1 MVNQGLLKTLTECEY
16 PAEFLVARLLGKKST
31 LFRNWES
38 LIASSDRLQ
47 NLQNSPF
54 YPYLKKYGTSG
65 IWRFLQDEHLWVYSR
80 MNPFLRKTFTPY
92 FVYHE
97 LNTLLVC
104 LRYLY
109 SKKEIESV
117 QQELRNSLLHSD
129 IQKILVS
136 GLDFTVT
143 LIALESCLFKQYELF
158 KGLSE
163 LYEKKGIAALEIFI
177 RDCFFAIIISQKQ
190 PTMLKH
196 FMQYL
201 IDFHNCMFLAKTLR
215 WQTETEP
222 DVISGGTIPG
232 DRFRKAYFLKDM
244 TPVVKF
250 LHLDASG
257 ESAAEIQKLEI
268 SLLISITRKLKNR
281 SYQRTVVGDILFY
294 LWEQYRYTRNIS
306 MVLNTILLDD
316 VTVLEKIVA

>member
-31 LFRNWES
+31 LFRNWEF
-38 LIASSDRLQ
+38 LVASSDRLQ
-47 NLQNSPF
+47 SLQNTPF

-65 IWRFLQDEHLWVYSR
+65 IWRFLHNEHLWVYSR
-80 MNPFLRKTFTPY
+80 MNQYLRKSFTPY

-104 LRYLY
+104 LRYLN

-117 QQELRNSLLHSD
+117 QQELRNSLLHYD

-136 GLDFTVT
+136 GLDFPGT
-143 LIALESCLFKQYELF
+143 LHALESRLCQQYELF
-158 KGLSE
+158 KGLVE
-163 LYEKKGIAALEIFI
+163 LYEKKGITALEIFI
-177 RDCFFAIIISQKQ
+177 RDCFFTIIISQKQ

-232 DRFRKAYFLKDM
+232 DRFRKAYFRKDM
-244 TPVVKF
+244 TPVLKF
-250 LHLDASG
+250 LHLDTTA

-268 SLLISITRKLKNR
+268 SLLSSITRKLKNC

-306 MVLNTILLDD
+306 IILNTILLDD
-316 VTVLEKIVA
+316 VTVLKKIVA